1 MIIDIQEKELDFVRP
16 ILRRTAKKYRQMLIH
31 REILSGKLQELK
43 VFVRWLQPEDT
54 MSGFY
59 RLEYDRSRIHHYIQL
74 NIKPQDSEKS
84 IAHCFAHELSH
95 MLLHGSGDYV
105 RHLSGETQIPN
116 CLQESMADNL
126 ADFVV
131 SHCRFPDDTC
141 TYMLN
146 MMEDTYCREFAR
158 FLAEGFGSPLE
169 NAKFLDDFLITPI
182 PSEDVEETPAEQP
195 EKAASEYTVDADFWN
210 NYFAQPEGTDLIDL
224 WVHNYFWYLSILG
237 RFYEIPKIFDAYMGE
252 GSFAQVRDDM
262 DFYHA
267 SIRNGT
273 TASNVGRMLSEE
285 TIDDAPEHAK
295 QRAFDLIGRFVHVRA
310 RERQETEA

>member
-1 MIIDIQEKELDFVRP
+1 MIIDIQEKELDFVRS
-16 ILRRTAKKYRQMLIH
+16 ILRRTAKKYRQLLIH

-43 VFVRWLQPEDT
+43 VSVRWLITEEEPH
-54 MSGFY
+54 GFY
-59 RLEYDRSRIHHYIQL
+59 RLEYDRDRIHHYIQL

-105 RHLSGETQIPN
+105 RHLTGETQIPY

-131 SHCRFPDDTC
+131 SHCRFSDDTC
-141 TYMLN
+141 SYILN
-146 MMEDTYCREFAR
+146 MMEDTYCREFAQL
-158 FLAEGFGSPLE
+158 LAEGFGSPLAD
-169 NAKFLDDFLITPI
+169 AKFLDDFAVTPI
-182 PSEDVEETPAEQP
+182 PSEETSAEQSEETEAGCMI
-195 EKAASEYTVDADFWN
+195 DADFWN
-210 NYFAQPEGTDLIDL
+210 AYFAQPEGTCPVDF

-237 RFYEIPKIFDAYMGE
+237 RFYEIPEIFDEYMGE

-262 DFYHA
+262 DFYHT

-273 TASNVGRMLSEE
+273 AASNVARMLSEE

-295 QRAFDLIGRFVHVRA
+295 QRAFDLIDQFVQLRA
-310 RERQETEA
+310 REREENEA